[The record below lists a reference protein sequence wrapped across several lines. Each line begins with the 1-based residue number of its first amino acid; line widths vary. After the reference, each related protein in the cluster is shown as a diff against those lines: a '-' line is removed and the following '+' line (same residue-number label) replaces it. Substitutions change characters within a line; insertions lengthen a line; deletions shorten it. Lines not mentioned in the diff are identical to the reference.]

1 MNTPRQDDPKLQRR
15 NGRVAVIVVGVVAG
29 MVGLSYASVPLYE
42 MFCRMTGYGGVP
54 QIAAQPSQTRGDK
67 VMTVRFDAN
76 VASDL
81 PWSFE
86 PEVPSIKLRTGETAT
101 IFYKV
106 KNKSNHETIGL
117 AAYNVAPERAGMFFN
132 KISCFCFSEQRLGPG
147 ETMDMP
153 VVFFLDPAVEKD
165 EIMKQQDQVTLSYTF
180 YASKTPVTA
189 SRAKPAL

>member
-1 MNTPRQDDPKLQRR
+1 MTAPRQDDPQLQRR

-42 MFCRMTGYGGVP
+42 IFCRMTGYGGVP
-54 QIAAQPSQTRGDK
+54 QIAAQQSQTRGDK

-101 IFYKV
+101 VFYRV
-106 KNKSNHETIGL
+106 KNKSSHETTGL
-117 AAYNVAPERAGMFFN
+117 AAYNVAPERSGMFFN
-132 KISCFCFSEQRLGPG
+132 KISCFCFSEQKLGPS

-153 VVFFLDPAVEKD
+153 VVFFLDPALEKD

>member
-1 MNTPRQDDPKLQRR
+1 MTAHQTDDKNLQRR
-15 NGRVAVIVVGVVAG
+15 NGRVAVIVVSVVAG
-29 MVGLSYASVPLYE
+29 MVGMSYAAVPLYE

-54 QIAAQPSQTRGDK
+54 QIAKAESAMRGEK
-67 VMTVRFDAN
+67 IMKVRFDAN

-86 PEVPSIKLRTGETAT
+86 PEVPAITLRTGETAT
-101 IFYKV
+101 VFYKV
-106 KNKSNHETIGL
+106 KNKSDRETIGI

-132 KISCFCFSEQRLGPG
+132 KISCFCFAEQTLGPG

-153 VVFFLDPAVEKD
+153 VVFYLDPALEKD
-165 EIMKQQDQVTLSYTF
+165 EIMKHQDQVTLSYTF

-189 SRAKPAL
+189 SRSKSAF

>member
-1 MNTPRQDDPKLQRR
+1 MNAPLTNDKKLQRR
-15 NGRVAVIVVGVVAG
+15 NGRVAVIVMGVVAG

-42 MFCRMTGYGGVP
+42 IFCRMTGFGGTP
-54 QIAAQPSQTRGDK
+54 QIAKTESALRGEK
-67 VMTVRFDAN
+67 VLSVRFDAN
-76 VASDL
+76 IASDL

-86 PEVPSIKLRTGETAT
+86 PDVPAIKLRTGETAT

-106 KNKSNHETIGL
+106 KNKSDHETIGI
-117 AAYNVAPERAGMFFN
+117 ASYNVAPERAGMFFN

-153 VVFFLDPAVEKD
+153 VVFYLDPALEKD
-165 EIMKQQDQVTLSYTF
+165 EIMKLQDQVTLSYTF
-180 YASKTPVTA
+180 YASRTPVTA

>member
-1 MNTPRQDDPKLQRR
+1 MSAPLPHDKSLERR
-15 NGRVAVIVVGVVAG
+15 NGRVAVVVAG
-29 MVGLSYASVPLYE
+29 VAAGMIGVSYAAVPLYE
-42 MFCRMTGYGGVP
+42 MFCRVTGYGGVP
-54 QIAAQPSQTRGDK
+54 QIAKGETGLRGEK
-67 VMTVRFDAN
+67 VLSVRFDAN

-86 PEVPSIKLRTGETAT
+86 PEIPSIKLRTGETAT

-106 KNKSNHETIGL
+106 KNKSDHETIGI
-117 AAYNVAPERAGMFFN
+117 ASYNVAPERAGMFFN

-153 VVFFLDPAVEKD
+153 VVFFLDPALEKD

-189 SRAKPAL
+189 SRSKSAF